1 METRGYVV
9 KALEELGLLSVWNS
23 PLDTK
28 LLFAQRFV
36 RLFAYGGTTLIL
48 VAYLVELGITEG
60 RSGLFMSLTL
70 FGNMLISFSL
80 TIFADGFGRR
90 TILALGAA
98 LMSCSGVVFAFS
110 SNYWVLLAAA
120 VFGVISP
127 RFVNHRKFIL

>member
-1 METRGYVV
+1 MEARGYMV
-9 KALEELGLLSVWNS
+9 KVFEELGLLSVWNS

-28 LLFAQRFV
+28 LLFTQRFI

-48 VAYLVELGITEG
+48 VAYLVELGITEE

-70 FGNMLISFSL
+70 FGNMLISFCL
-80 TIFADGFGRR
+80 TLFADGLGRR

-98 LMSCSGVVFAFS
+98 LMSCSGIVFALS
-110 SNYWVLLAAA
+110 NNYWVLLAAA

-127 RFVNHRKFIL
+127 RFVKS